1 ADRGQQIAT
10 LLVDRAHPAD
20 RVVVLGHAGQP
31 LRGDAAAARDVLQE
45 RHDVSGAFRA
55 AERDEQEG
63 VVGRHVSIQPGR
75 PDGYAHGGVWRPGR
89 RTPWNR
95 DSMALERT
103 GSGVSWRSSWPGTP
117 GTVVLMVSAW
127 SASGFRE
134 GA

>member
-1 ADRGQQIAT
+1 SA

-31 LRGDAAAARDVLQE
+31 LRGDAAAAGDVLQE

-95 DSMALERT
+95 YSMALERT
-103 GSGVSWRSSWPGTP
+103 GSGFHGVPAGPAPPGP
-117 GTVVLMVSAW
+117 W
-127 SASGFRE
+127 C
-134 GA
+134 